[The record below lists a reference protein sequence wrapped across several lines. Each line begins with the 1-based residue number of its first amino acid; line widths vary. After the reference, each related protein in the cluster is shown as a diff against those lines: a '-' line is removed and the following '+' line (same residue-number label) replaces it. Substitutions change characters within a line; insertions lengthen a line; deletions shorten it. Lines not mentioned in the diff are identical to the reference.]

1 MDQLKRLAVLADDQM
16 TPRPSKTL
24 AGVLRYRSDRVVT
37 VVDRR
42 NAGRDAG
49 EVVDLGHGIPVVP
62 DVTAALEHRP
72 DAVLLA
78 IEPAGGK
85 LPLHWRDQVLTAV
98 KAGVDVINGLHTLL
112 SDDEEIRNA
121 AEQAGATLWDLRR
134 QPTERYRAE
143 FPEDGR
149 PVLKV
154 RRHRPGSRTALAV
167 GTDCGIGK
175 MTTMLEIEREAGARG
190 LTPYFMA
197 TGQIG
202 MMISGRGVA
211 VDAIVSDFLNNIVE
225 EDVCAATRHHDLVL
239 VEGQGALNHPRFSA
253 VTLGLVHGSR
263 PDSLILCH
271 DLQRPSLKLMPECP
285 LPSLNRAI
293 EINEQAV
300 RWLWPD
306 SHCRVVGISVITTGV
321 PDSQA
326 RAELARLAAETG
338 LPTTDVLRYGASP
351 LLEAILA
358 GPAAEEEPTAAPPR
372 PAPWP

>member
-1 MDQLKRLAVLADDQM
+1 MDQLKRVAVLADGQM

-24 AGVLRYRSDRVVT
+24 SGVLRYRSDRVVT
-37 VVDRR
+37 IVDRG

-49 EVVDLGHGIPVVP
+49 DVVGMGHGIPVVP
-62 DVTAALEHRP
+62 DLAAALEHRP

-78 IEPAGGK
+78 TEPAGGT
-85 LPLHWRDQVLTAV
+85 LPPAWRAQVLAAV
-98 KAGVDVINGLHTLL
+98 EAGVDVVNGLHAQL
-112 SDDEEIRNA
+112 SDDEEIRHA
-121 AEQAGATLWDLRR
+121 AERTGATLWDLRR
-134 QPTERYRAE
+134 QPSERYRAE
-143 FPEDGR
+143 FPKGGPPALR
-149 PVLKV
+149 VG
-154 RRHRPGSRTALAV
+154 RHRPGSRTALAV

-175 MTTMLEIEREAGARG
+175 MTTMLEIEREAGTRG
-190 LTPYFMA
+190 LTPAFLA

-211 VDAIVSDFLNNIVE
+211 VDAIVSDFLNSIVE
-225 EDVCAATRHHDLVL
+225 QDVCAATRDHDLVL

-253 VTLGLVHGSR
+253 VTLGLVHGTR

-271 DLQRPSLKLMPECP
+271 DLRRPALKLMPECP
-285 LPSLNRAI
+285 LPPLDRAI

-321 PDSQA
+321 PDEQA
-326 RAELARLAAETG
+326 RAELARLSAETG
-338 LPTTDVLRYGASP
+338 LPATDVLRYGAMP

-358 GPAAEEEPTAAPPR
+358 GPAAAATPE
-372 PAPWP
+372 

>member
-1 MDQLKRLAVLADDQM
+1 MDRITRIAVLADDQM

-24 AGVLRYRSDRVVT
+24 AGVLRYRSDRVVA
-37 VVDRR
+37 VVDHR

-49 EVVDLGHGIPVVP
+49 EVVDMGYGIPVVA
-62 DVTAALEHRP
+62 DVAAALEHRP

-78 IEPAGGK
+78 TEPAGGK
-85 LPLHWRDQVLTAV
+85 LPPSWRAQVLAAV
-98 KAGVDVINGLHTLL
+98 AAGVDVVNGLHAQL
-112 SDDEEIRNA
+112 SDDEEIRRA
-121 AEQAGATLWDLRR
+121 AERTGATLWDLRR
-134 QPTERYRAE
+134 QPTQRYRAD
-143 FPEDGR
+143 FPEGG
-149 PVLKV
+149 PPALKV
-154 RRHRPGSRTALAV
+154 RPHRPGSRTVLAV

-175 MTTMLEIEREAGARG
+175 MTTMLEIERAAVARG
-190 LTPYFMA
+190 LTPAFLA

-225 EDVCAATRHHDLVL
+225 EDVAAATRDHDLVL

-271 DLQRPSLKLMPECP
+271 DLRRPALKLMPECP
-285 LPSLNRAI
+285 LPPLDRAI

-300 RWLWPD
+300 RWLRPQD
-306 SHCRVVGISVITTGV
+306 RCRVVGISVITAGI
-321 PDSQA
+321 PDEQA

-351 LLEAILA
+351 LLDAILA
-358 GPAAEEEPTAAPPR
+358 GPAAE
-372 PAPWP
+372 